1 MRLFHS
7 AASGFDKQKWMGTA
21 GQVFFD
27 NIILR
32 DAGKLSPLNATLIG
46 KCCMQHQQASRSCI
60 DRH

>member
-32 DAGKLSPLNATLIG
+32 DAGKFNPLNTPLIG
-46 KCCMQHQQASRSCI
+46 NCCMQRQQPGHSCI